1 MNYNE
6 FMSFESKKI
15 IYQFLE
21 ELEKGEV
28 TTQKQLSNNLR
39 VSIGYINA
47 LIKKLL
53 KKGYIKAKQAPYKR
67 FIYYLTT
74 EGFIEKSKLVS
85 EYINT
90 SLIFFRTLR
99 DEFNKAF
106 RAEKNKNRF
115 VSFIL
120 FGVSEVTEICVISA
134 LDNNVKVSYI
144 VDEKY
149 RAKKFLGINV
159 IKNIRKIKDN
169 EKIIITDKDQSQK
182 LYSELSRIFKEDKLV
197 VIPTLSVSKKK
208 PIYNPI

>member
-1 MNYNE
+1 M
-6 FMSFESKKI
+6 
-15 IYQFLE
+15 
-21 ELEKGEV
+21 
-28 TTQKQLSNNLR
+28 
-39 VSIGYINA
+39 
-47 LIKKLL
+47 IKKLL

-74 EGFIEKSKLVS
+74 EGFIERSKLVS

-144 VDEKY
+144 VDENIG
-149 RAKKFLGINV
+149 KKIL
-159 IKNIRKIKDN
+159 
-169 EKIIITDKDQSQK
+169 E
-182 LYSELSRIFKEDKLV
+182 
-197 VIPTLSVSKKK
+197 
-208 PIYNPI
+208 

>member
-1 MNYNE
+1 M
-6 FMSFESKKI
+6 
-15 IYQFLE
+15 
-21 ELEKGEV
+21 
-28 TTQKQLSNNLR
+28 
-39 VSIGYINA
+39 
-47 LIKKLL
+47 IKKLL

>member
-1 MNYNE
+1 
-6 FMSFESKKI
+6 MSFESKKI